1 MNPKAVGWESAYA
14 QARDFVSQLTLLE
27 KINLTTGVGW
37 ENGPCVGNT
46 GSVPRLGFKGICNQD
61 SPQGVR
67 YADYVSAFTSGQLAA
82 ATWDRGLLYARGVA
96 MAEEHKGKG
105 ATVQLG
111 PVAGPLGRVPEGG
124 RNWEGF
130 AADPMLTGVAMA
142 ETIKGMQDT
151 GIIASA
157 KHFIGNEQERFRQ
170 VGEAAQYGYNISD
183 TLSANINDRT
193 LHEMYLWPFADAVR
207 AGVGS
212 ILYSYT
218 QINNSY
224 GYQNSKTLNNI
235 LKGELGFQGFVV
247 SDWGGHQS
255 GVSSA
260 LAGMDMSMPGDTAF
274 DTSYTFFGTNLTVAI
289 LNGTMPSWRLDDM
302 AMRIMAA
309 YFKIGNTIEDQPDV
323 NFNSWTTQ
331 TNGFKYA
338 FGKEDWEQVNWH
350 VDVRSNHSELIRT
363 VAAAGTVLLKN
374 DGALPLEKPKF
385 IAVFGKNA
393 GPSPISPNGCPD
405 RSCDKGTLAIGW
417 GSGTSEFPYLITPDS
432 VIQARVVA
440 NGGLYESIFN
450 NSDLDSIHA
459 LASRPDATYI
469 IFGNADSGEGYLN
482 VDGNEGDRN
491 NPTFWQN
498 ADGVIHNISATC
510 NNTIVVIHSAG
521 LPGEQSGNSL
531 IDILYGNVNPSG
543 RTPFTWAKRREDYR
557 ADVLYEPN
565 NRGGA
570 PQQEFVEGVFIDY
583 RHFDQN
589 NIEPAFEFGF
599 GLSYT
604 TFNYSDLKITRKNI
618 TAYQPTTGTT
628 QAAPVLGA
636 NYSTNL
642 EDYKFPDTWQWIL
655 AYCYPY
661 VNDTSSLEAAS
672 MDPYYNSSLDFIPE
686 HAQDGSPQAL
696 VGAGDEVESGGNKML
711 YDVFYEVQA
720 SITNTGPLAGYE
732 VAQLYLSLGGDNP
745 PKQLRGF
752 DRLWVEPGETVIFNA
767 SLTRR
772 DLSNWD
778 TFTQNWV
785 INDAPKTAF
794 VGSSSRK
801 LFLEAALE

>member
-1 MNPKAVGWESAYA
+1 
-14 QARDFVSQLTLLE
+14 
-27 KINLTTGVGW
+27 
-37 ENGPCVGNT
+37 
-46 GSVPRLGFKGICNQD
+46 
-61 SPQGVR
+61 
-67 YADYVSAFTSGQLAA
+67 
-82 ATWDRGLLYARGVA
+82 

-142 ETIKGMQDT
+142 ETIKGIQDT

-183 TLSANINDRT
+183 TLSANIDDRT
-193 LHEMYLWPFADAVR
+193 LHELYLWPFADAVR

-212 ILYSYT
+212 ILCSYT

-224 GYQNSKTLNNI
+224 GCQNSKILNNI

-260 LAGMDMSMPGDTAF
+260 LAGMDMSMPGDTSF
-274 DTSYTFFGTNLTVAI
+274 DSGYTFFGTNLTVAI
-289 LNGTMPSWRLDDM
+289 LNGTIPGWRLDDM
-302 AMRIMAA
+302 AMRIMSA
-309 YFKIGNTIEDQPDV
+309 YFKVGNTIQNQSDV

-331 TNGFKYA
+331 TNGFRYA
-338 FGKEDWEQVNWH
+338 FGEEGWEQVNWH
-350 VDVRSNHSELIRT
+350 IDVRGNHSELIRQI
-363 VAAAGTVLLKN
+363 AAAGTVLLKN
-374 DGALPLEKPKF
+374 DGSLPLSKPKF
-385 IAVFGKNA
+385 VAVFGEDA
-393 GPSPISPNGCPD
+393 GPSPNGPNACPD
-405 RSCDKGTLAIGW
+405 RSCDVGTLAMGW

-432 VIQARVVA
+432 AIQSRVVA
-440 NGGLYESIFN
+440 DGGLYESIFD
-450 NSDLDSIHA
+450 NSDMGAIHA
-459 LASRPDATYI
+459 LASRPDATCI
-469 IFGNADSGEGYLN
+469 VFGNADSGEGYLS

-491 NPTFWQN
+491 NLTLWQN
-498 ADGVIHNISATC
+498 ADAVIHNVSAAC
-510 NNTIVVIHSAG
+510 NNTIVVIHSVGPVLVTDWYENPNVTAIVWAG
-521 LPGEQSGNSL
+521 LPGEQSGNFL
-531 IDILYGNVNPSG
+531 VDILYGDVNPSG
-543 RTPFTWAKRREDYR
+543 RTPFTWAKRRQDYG

-565 NRGGA
+565 NGDGA

-583 RHFDQN
+583 RYFDQN
-589 NIEPAFEFGF
+589 AIDPAYEFGH

-604 TFNYSDLKITRKNI
+604 TFNYSDLKITKKSTTDYR
-618 TAYQPTTGTT
+618 PTTGMT
-628 QAAPVLGA
+628 QPAPVLGG

-642 EDYKFPDTWQWIL
+642 EDYKFPDAWQWIL

-661 VNDTSSLEAAS
+661 VNDTTSLKAAS
-672 MDPYYNSSLDFIPE
+672 MDPHYDSSPDFIPD
-686 HAQDGSPQAL
+686 HAQDGSPQSL
-696 VGAGDEVESGGNKML
+696 VGAGDEVESGGNRML
-711 YDVFYEVQA
+711 YEVFYLVEA
-720 SITNTGPLAGYE
+720 SVTNTGPRPGYE
-732 VAQLYLSLGGDNP
+732 VVQLYLSLGGDNP

-752 DRLWVEPGETVIFNA
+752 DRLWIEPGDTVIFNA
-767 SLTRR
+767 SITRR

-778 TFTQNWV
+778 IITQNWI
-785 INDAPKTAF
+785 INDEPKRAF

-801 LFLEAALE
+801 LFLEAILE